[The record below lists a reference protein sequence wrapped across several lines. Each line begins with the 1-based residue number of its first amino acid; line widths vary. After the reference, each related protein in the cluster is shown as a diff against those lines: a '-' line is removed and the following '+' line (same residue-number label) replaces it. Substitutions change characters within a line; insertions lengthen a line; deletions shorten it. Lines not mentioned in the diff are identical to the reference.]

1 MAHSSQQL
9 VICRLFACRHAYP
22 TAKMPP
28 SAFSAPTIQL
38 RGFTVRSVL
47 QVHIMRRRARDRE
60 ERLSAELSSVKA
72 QLRETVDLLA
82 TKEEEVILC

>member
-1 MAHSSQQL
+1 
-9 VICRLFACRHAYP
+9 
-22 TAKMPP
+22 
-28 SAFSAPTIQL
+28 
-38 RGFTVRSVL
+38 
-47 QVHIMRRRARDRE
+47 MRRRARDRE